1 MLEKDDKNNEDD
13 FEIEPMRTKDSSF
26 ALDLNGKQCGKLQY
40 VRELTQNSIEAIQGN
55 VGNGDILWTYDQE
68 EFKASGV
75 YKLCI
80 IDNGFY

>member
-40 VRELTQNSIEAIQGN
+40 IRELPKQTINSG
-55 VGNGDILWTYDQE
+55 
-68 EFKASGV
+68 
-75 YKLCI
+75 
-80 IDNGFY
+80 